1 LITFVFYWYL
11 RYQCF
16 GKSMIALLSMTSLI
30 AGVGVAC
37 AADYAPTR
45 VAILESWGGGLLM
58 AGLALL
64 GVALGAAAPIVH

>member
-1 LITFVFYWYL
+1 
-11 RYQCF
+11 
-16 GKSMIALLSMTSLI
+16 MIAFLSVTSLF

-45 VAILESWGGGLLM
+45 VAALETWGGGLLL